1 MMSTWIYILLLMMAA
16 NGILQAVSLSF
27 YLPAVLA
34 VNIAVLAASYFILRR
49 DPLIDLRANMLFM
62 LGLTA
67 INIRTDL
74 GLMSYGMSWVAF
86 GALFIWSMAGG
97 GRSR

>member
-16 NGILQAVSLSF
+16 NGILQAVSLSVYF
-27 YLPAVLA
+27 PAVLI
-34 VNIAVLAASYFILRR
+34 VNLAVLAASYFILKR

-67 INIRTDL
+67 INILTDL
-74 GLMSYGMSWVAF
+74 GIMSYAMSWLAF

-97 GRSR
+97 GRNR